1 MQSSFEN
8 RPLST
13 KSEYG
18 QLSFGSTYQQR
29 QQCYQQ
35 GSALNQPEETCRS
48 PGPFQSQRNYLS
60 NGSFISSGL
69 QGLAQRNYPSNGS
82 GISSGSQGL
91 PFFEEE
97 RRAIKVKQLPLE
109 VYRKICMKLSIQ
121 RHMTFDDFRMVAQ
134 VLGLDSDTI
143 EFLGQKSNPADVM
156 FSQYAKHLQ
165 VDELIRI
172 LHEMER
178 SDIAVVLEGWVVT
191 GNLH

>member
-18 QLSFGSTYQQR
+18 QLSFDSTYQQH
-29 QQCYQQ
+29 QQRYQQ
-35 GSALNQPEETCRS
+35 GLALNQPEESCRS
-48 PGPFQSQRNYLS
+48 PGLFQSQRNYLS

-97 RRAIKVKQLPLE
+97 RRAIKVTQLPFE
-109 VYRKICMKLSIQ
+109 VYSKICIKLSVK
-121 RHMTFDDFRMVAQ
+121 RNMTFDDFRMVAQ
-134 VLGLDSDTI
+134 ALGLDSDTI
-143 EFLGQKSNPADVM
+143 AFLGQQSNPADYM
-156 FSQYAKHLQ
+156 FFKYGKHLQ
-165 VDELIRI
+165 LDELIRI

-191 GNLH
+191 GNLN